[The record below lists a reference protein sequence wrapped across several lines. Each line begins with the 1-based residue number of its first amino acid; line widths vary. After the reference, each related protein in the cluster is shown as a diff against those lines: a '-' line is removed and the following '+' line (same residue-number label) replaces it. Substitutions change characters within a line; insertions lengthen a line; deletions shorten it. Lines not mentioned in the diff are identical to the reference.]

1 MKQYIVFK
9 TNSQSL
15 AIGIEKVDKII
26 EFEEGKKIPEPLPY
40 MLGVI
45 EYNGRVLPIVDL
57 GKRLYNR
64 DVIKDID
71 TKIIVVNWKEKLIGL
86 AVDDILGIKSYG
98 EEFEEPNNDIETS
111 KEYLNGFIK
120 LPDDIIIVL
129 NVDELLDKD
138 QEEVLIE
145 DLKMMADEKIEKE
158 EK

>member
-15 AIGIEKVDKII
+15 AIGIEEVDKII

-45 EYNGRVLPIVDL
+45 EYNEKVLPIVDL

-64 DVIKDID
+64 DLVKDTD
-71 TKIIVVNWKEKLIGL
+71 TKIIVINWKERLLGL
-86 AVDDILGIKSYG
+86 VVDDILGIKSYG
-98 EEFEEPNNDIETS
+98 EEYEEPNNEMETN

-129 NVDELLDKD
+129 NVDKLFDRD
-138 QEEVLIE
+138 QDEFLME
-145 DLKMMADEKIEKE
+145 DIKMSTIKNESEE

>member
-1 MKQYIVFK
+1 MEQYIIFK

-15 AIGIEKVDKII
+15 AIGIETVDKII

-45 EYNGRVLPIVDL
+45 EYNGKVLPIVDL
-57 GKRLYNR
+57 GKRLYNT
-64 DVIKDID
+64 DVVKDID
-71 TKIIVVNWKEKLIGL
+71 TKIIVVNWKDKLIGL

-98 EEFEEPNNDIETS
+98 EEYEKPNNDIEDS
-111 KEYLNGFIK
+111 KAYLKGFIK

-138 QEEVLIE
+138 QGEVLIE
-145 DLKMMADEKIEKE
+145 DLKMTL
-158 EK
+158 